1 MKDYYKILGVHE
13 DASEEEIKKAYR
25 KLARQWHPD
34 VNKSPDAHERFIEI
48 SEAYEILIN
57 PQSRKEY
64 DAIRHGYN
72 NENYYNEQRQQDFS
86 RAQQTAREKGEY
98 YSSISLEELLEKIL
112 RAAVDL
118 GKATIVGEK
127 EYNASITL
135 RDLLGL
141 GFRGWAA
148 LFLFLISF
156 TGVAAPISIPILIKI
171 VLIDRNRIVGIVNV
185 LIGMLLHIPIFAL
198 IILLLGYAL
207 DIFYFT
213 QGQLYLHIAF
223 WVAVMVCVYTVI
235 HRKTSS
241 NIIRK
246 NYKSNTVNKQKKIGL
261 TVLCMLVYVVICLFN
276 RSIYVANIFG
286 LSAAILFTAG
296 ALLGPLMG
304 FIIGIVG
311 NLIAD
316 FVHVEFMYDIF
327 NTDYLYVCLFSFV
340 GVIGGLMTRN
350 KDGNTFKG
358 RLNKESVRRLVL
370 YALICTF
377 YNTVINFVVLGFRL
391 GFGVSVS
398 IILQSIVIDQ
408 GIQFI
413 AIFIMNILVMWI
425 IGQRS
430 KTQRC

>member
-1 MKDYYKILGVHE
+1 MKMKDYYKILGVHE

-25 KLARQWHPD
+25 KLVKQWHPD

-57 PQSRKEY
+57 PKSRKEY
-64 DAIRHGYN
+64 DDLRRGAN
-72 NENYYNEQRQQDFS
+72 NQYYYNEQRQQDFS

-118 GKATIVGEK
+118 GKATIIGEK

-171 VLIDRNRIVGIVNV
+171 VLIDRNKMVGIVNV

-213 QGQLYLHIAF
+213 QGQLYLYIAF
-223 WVAVMVCVYTVI
+223 WIAVMVCVYTAI

-241 NIIRK
+241 NI
-246 NYKSNTVNKQKKIGL
+246 
-261 TVLCMLVYVVICLFN
+261 
-276 RSIYVANIFG
+276 
-286 LSAAILFTAG
+286 
-296 ALLGPLMG
+296 
-304 FIIGIVG
+304 
-311 NLIAD
+311 
-316 FVHVEFMYDIF
+316 
-327 NTDYLYVCLFSFV
+327 
-340 GVIGGLMTRN
+340 TR
-350 KDGNTFKG
+350 
-358 RLNKESVRRLVL
+358 
-370 YALICTF
+370 
-377 YNTVINFVVLGFRL
+377 
-391 GFGVSVS
+391 
-398 IILQSIVIDQ
+398 
-408 GIQFI
+408 
-413 AIFIMNILVMWI
+413 
-425 IGQRS
+425 
-430 KTQRC
+430 

>member
-57 PQSRKEY
+57 PKSRKEY

-171 VLIDRNRIVGIVNV
+171 VLIDRNRIVGFVNV

-246 NYKSNTVNKQKKIGL
+246 NYNTNTVNKQKKIGL

-316 FVHVEFMYDIF
+316 FVHVEFMYGIF
-327 NTDYLYVCLFSFV
+327 NTDFLYVCLFSFV

-358 RLNKESVRRLVL
+358 RLNKESVRRLV
-370 YALICTF
+370 
-377 YNTVINFVVLGFRL
+377 
-391 GFGVSVS
+391 
-398 IILQSIVIDQ
+398 
-408 GIQFI
+408 
-413 AIFIMNILVMWI
+413 
-425 IGQRS
+425 
-430 KTQRC
+430 